1 MGQWLSF
8 VMGRTLSYEV
18 HKVTLDDYEKV
29 LSIRDAV
36 DIHGGNDY
44 IPNYFKTMMK
54 SPENEVFSAVID
66 EQFVSIASF
75 FSLIIN
81 IYFKHN

>member
-8 VMGRTLSYEV
+8 VIGRTLSYEV
-18 HKVTLDDYEKV
+18 RKVTLEDYQKI

-36 DIHGGNDY
+36 DIHQGNDY
-44 IPNYFKTMMK
+44 LPNYFKAMMT
-54 SPENEVFSAVID
+54 SPENEAFSAVIN

-75 FSLIIN
+75 FPFLVMYI
-81 IYFKHN
+81 